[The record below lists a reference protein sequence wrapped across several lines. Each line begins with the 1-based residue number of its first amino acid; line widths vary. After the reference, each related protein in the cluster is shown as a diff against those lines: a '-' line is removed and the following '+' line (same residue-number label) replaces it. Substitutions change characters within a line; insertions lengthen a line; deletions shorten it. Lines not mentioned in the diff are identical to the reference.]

1 MNASVCML
9 CMICMILT
17 GLLWGEVMIAA
28 QSVRV
33 RVLHQPL
40 ADFNIRYF
48 EVGTSSARASDTI
61 LLIDDQLT
69 DEVHVLMIL
78 LYC

>member
-17 GLLWGEVMIAA
+17 GLLWSGVMITAR
-28 QSVRV
+28 SVRM

-40 ADFNIRYF
+40 ADLSIGCLEIGPFDI
-48 EVGTSSARASDTI
+48 RASDI
-61 LLIDDQLT
+61 VPLIDDQAKGWRLWP
-69 DEVHVLMIL
+69 DD
-78 LYC
+78 